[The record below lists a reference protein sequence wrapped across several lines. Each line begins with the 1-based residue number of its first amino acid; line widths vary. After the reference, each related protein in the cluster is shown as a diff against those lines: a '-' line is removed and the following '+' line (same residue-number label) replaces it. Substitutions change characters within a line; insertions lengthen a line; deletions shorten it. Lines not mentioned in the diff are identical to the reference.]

1 MLNNENNI
9 DKKVKYGFKRD
20 LIGTERPNLFVNI
33 KSIVKKTN
41 NITSVTNRNDDI
53 PNYINNIKQHEIHN
67 LDNVFALPQH
77 NSLMMAMQNNQ
88 SSITIKEKESS
99 ILPSDK
105 SDAPILSDIIYDS
118 TNTDV
123 YIINNIHGGGTLK
136 YKKDIKAKYTHV
148 NFIEVPDKRTLDSI
162 KLNVNNVLFVQQL
175 LFSDMVPR
183 DILNLKYKYGSKLII
198 SVHDFCW
205 ITDVLNNYP
214 KEPYYHWSYLVP
226 NIKVHQDII
235 ELFTCADLIIHPSY
249 FTYETYGKWFP
260 TDNFIV
266 SYHNDYYVDYSTKRI
281 PPIINHQI
289 NIGVL
294 HEYMEY
300 KGSEV
305 ISYLVENI
313 TQYKGYKLNYR
324 IAGKTINIYQEEEFY
339 EYVERYNIH
348 FLLLLNKWGETYC
361 YSLTKYINS
370 GLPIL
375 YNNIGACKYRVP
387 QNVVHYKKVID
398 NEAEYNNINKV
409 IGKKMTEMLDYII
422 KENGKYN
429 KENPSTI
436 IYYSPL
442 FENLFSIDVRRI
454 NYSNVHKKVKPFC
467 IYFPQFHTLAENN
480 NNYYSGMTDITN
492 LVAYLKENVN
502 CHDLMTPSKEILNLS
517 ELIKYDLTNSMLIQ
531 RQVDIA
537 KTFGI
542 YGFAVYYY
550 WFSINSIT
558 NRHLI
563 MENCFNRFFNGSV
576 KFDNNFKV
584 YFIWANEDWS
594 NNPAFNTQEKIYNVY
609 DGENF
614 KSNIKTLIKYFKHI
628 HYYKIHNKPVFYVHH
643 PWKIPTENLYLFRK
657 MLNEECIAAGFNGV
671 NLVVNNM
678 YDQYDNKYQ
687 NLNKYTHNPD
697 YKKSPPTTNYLEH
710 VKENRNNVASLNYPA
725 SMFFD
730 FNNTARLYIPNK
742 LDKVTIIYNN
752 TYQAQAENL
761 ELLLTRYKSKR
772 EEINK
777 IMLFNSWNEWGENMA
792 IEPSTEKGYTYLN
805 MIKFALLRFM

>member
-1 MLNNENNI
+1 MLNNESNI
-9 DKKVKYGFKRD
+9 DKKVKYGFKRN
-20 LIGTERPNLFVNI
+20 LIGSERPNLFVNL
-33 KSIVKKTN
+33 KGTQK
-41 NITSVTNRNDDI
+41 
-53 PNYINNIKQHEIHN
+53 INNREPAKI
-67 LDNVFALPQH
+67 
-77 NSLMMAMQNNQ
+77 
-88 SSITIKEKESS
+88 IKEESFIS
-99 ILPSDK
+99 PSSDK
-105 SDAPILSDIIYDS
+105 SFTPILSTKINYNM
-118 TNTDV
+118 NTDV
-123 YIINNIHGGGTLK
+123 YIINNVHGGGTLK
-136 YKKDIKAKYTHV
+136 YKKDIKAKYTNI
-148 NFIEVPDKRTLDSI
+148 NFIEVPDKQTLESI
-162 KLNVNNVLFVQQL
+162 KFNANNILFVQQL
-175 LFSDMVPR
+175 LFSDLAPR
-183 DILNLKYKYGSKLII
+183 DILNIKCKYGSKII
-198 SVHDFCW
+198 IAVHDFCW

-214 KEPYYHWSYLVP
+214 KDTYYHWSYLLQ
-226 NIKVHQDII
+226 NLKIHKDII

-260 TDNFIV
+260 TNNFIV

-281 PPIINHQI
+281 PPINNHQI

-313 TQYKGYKLNYR
+313 THYKGYNLNYL
-324 IAGKTINIYQEEEFY
+324 IAGKTISIYQEEEFY
-339 EYVERYNIH
+339 EYVKTYNIH
-348 FLLLLNKWGETYC
+348 CLLLLNKWGETYC

-387 QNVVHYKKVID
+387 TNVAHYKKVIE
-398 NEAEYNNINKV
+398 NEAEYNNINNV
-409 IGKKMTEMLDYII
+409 IGKKMYEMLDYII

-429 KENPSTI
+429 KENLSTI

-442 FENLFSIDVRRI
+442 FENLFNIDIRRI
-454 NYSNVHKKVKPFC
+454 NYSKVHEKVKPFC
-467 IYFPQFHTLAENN
+467 IYFPQFHTMPENN
-480 NNYYSGMTDITN
+480 KNYYSGMTDITN
-492 LVAYLKENVN
+492 LETYLKENENVHN
-502 CHDLMTPSKEILNLS
+502 LMTPSKEILNLS
-517 ELIKYDLTNSMLIQ
+517 EPFKYDLTDSTLIQ

-563 MENCFNRFFNGSV
+563 MENCFNQFFNGSV
-576 KFDNNFKV
+576 KLGNNFKT

-594 NNPAFNTQEKIYNVY
+594 NNAAFNTQEKIYNIY
-609 DGENF
+609 DVENF
-614 KSNIKTLIKYFKHI
+614 KSNIKTLINYFKHA
-628 HYYKIHNKPVFYVHH
+628 HYYKIDNKPVFYVHH
-643 PWKIPTENLYLFRK
+643 PWMIPTENLYLFRK
-657 MLNEECIAAGFNGV
+657 MLNQACISVGFSGI

-678 YDQYDNKYQ
+678 HDQYENKYI
-687 NLNKYTHNPD
+687 NMNKYTHNPD
-697 YKKSPPTTNYLEH
+697 YKKSPPTTNYVEH

-742 LDKVTIIYNN
+742 LYNVTIIFNN
-752 TYQAQAENL
+752 TYQAQSENL
-761 ELLLTRYKSKR
+761 ELLLTRYKTKR

-777 IMLFNSWNEWGENMA
+777 IMLLNSWNEWGENMA